1 MPKNSVKPET
11 AEPTNETASSNP
23 GDQNDLTAY
32 TEQTSLGGPI
42 FKIGTYGPMP
52 CRLQLSS
59 KILERSG
66 LKPRDQVQLIA
77 EEGQIII
84 RKTGGP
90 SPGLHIQG
98 CSAAKKQMLDTLMAE
113 TRAFEAEQRAARER
127 RMAYREEIAA
137 GAEGV
142 DGAAPLNLEQV
153 SEEEL

>member
-1 MPKNSVKPET
+1 M
-11 AEPTNETASSNP
+11 
-23 GDQNDLTAY
+23 
-32 TEQTSLGGPI
+32 
-42 FKIGTYGPMP
+42 KIGTPAPLP
-52 CRLQLSS
+52 CRLSLSS
-59 KILERSG
+59 KILAVAG

>member
-1 MPKNSVKPET
+1 MPKNAVKPEA

-23 GDQNDLTAY
+23 RGQNDLAAY
-32 TEQTSLGGPI
+32 SEKTSLGGPI

-84 RKTGGP
+84 RKIGEP
-90 SPGLHIQG
+90 APGLPIKG
-98 CSAAKKQMLDTLMAE
+98 CSTAKKQMLDTLMAE

-127 RMAYREEIAA
+127 MYVLPEEPEAE
-137 GAEGV
+137 AEGV

>member
-1 MPKNSVKPET
+1 MPKNAVKPES
-11 AEPTNETASSNP
+11 AEPIDETATSDP
-23 GDQNDLTAY
+23 GDQNDLAAY
-32 TEQTSLGGPI
+32 SEQSSLGGPI

-84 RKTGGP
+84 RKIGEP
-90 SPGLHIQG
+90 APGLPIKG

-127 RMAYREEIAA
+127 LMAYREEIAA
-137 GAEGV
+137 EPEE
-142 DGAAPLNLEQV
+142 PLDEEQRRR
-153 SEEEL
+153 EEL

>member
-1 MPKNSVKPET
+1 MPKNAVKPES
-11 AEPTNETASSNP
+11 AEPIDETATSDP
-23 GDQNDLTAY
+23 GDQNDLAAY
-32 TEQTSLGGPI
+32 SEQSSLGGPI

-59 KILERSG
+59 KILQASG

>member
-59 KILERSG
+59 KILQASG

-127 RMAYREEIAA
+127 RMAYREET
-137 GAEGV
+137 EGE
-142 DGAAPLNLEQV
+142 DSEPDELSDEQRRQ
-153 SEEEL
+153 EEL

>member
-1 MPKNSVKPET
+1 MPKNTVKPEA
-11 AEPTNETASSNP
+11 AEPYSETASSDP
-23 GDQNDLTAY
+23 GDQNDLAAY
-32 TEQTSLGGPI
+32 TEKTSLGGPTVVVV
-42 FKIGTYGPMP
+42 GGGPMA
-52 CRLQLSS
+52 CKLKLSG
-59 KILERSG
+59 KILQASG

-84 RKTGGP
+84 RKIGEPG
-90 SPGLHIQG
+90 PGLHITG
-98 CSAAKKQMLDTLMAE
+98 CSAAKKQMLDVLMAE

-127 RMAYREEIAA
+127 LMAYREEIAA

>member
-1 MPKNSVKPET
+1 MPKNAVKPES
-11 AEPTNETASSNP
+11 AEPIDETATSDP
-23 GDQNDLTAY
+23 GDQNNLAAY
-32 TEQTSLGGPI
+32 SEQSSLGGPI

-66 LKPRDQVQLIA
+66 LNPRDQVQLIA

-84 RKTGGP
+84 RKIGEP
-90 SPGLHIQG
+90 APGLPIKG

-127 RMAYREEIAA
+127 LMAYREEIAA
-137 GAEGV
+137 EPEE
-142 DGAAPLNLEQV
+142 PLDEEQRRR
-153 SEEEL
+153 EEL

>member
-1 MPKNSVKPET
+1 MSKKEVRAEA
-11 AEPTNETASSNP
+11 AEPVSETASSNP

>member
-1 MPKNSVKPET
+1 
-11 AEPTNETASSNP
+11 
-23 GDQNDLTAY
+23 
-32 TEQTSLGGPI
+32 
-42 FKIGTYGPMP
+42 MP
-52 CRLQLSS
+52 CRLQLSP
-59 KILERSG
+59 KILEQAAM
-66 LKPRDQVQLIA
+66 KPRDQVQLIA

-127 RMAYREEIAA
+127 MYVLPEEPEAE
-137 GAEGV
+137 AEGV